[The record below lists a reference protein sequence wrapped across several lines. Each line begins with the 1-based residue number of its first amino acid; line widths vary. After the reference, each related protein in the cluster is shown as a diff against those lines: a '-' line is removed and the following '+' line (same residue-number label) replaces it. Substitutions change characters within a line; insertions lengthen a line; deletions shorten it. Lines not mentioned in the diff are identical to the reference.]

1 MMNQKMISKLNVL
14 SKIKVVV
21 TIILLAFFCLSI
33 NDVAYSKKK
42 KRSRTKRTRTY
53 NKTKTKAEA
62 LAIIQSSEE
71 VAELAGLEVVDTTKA
86 SSAYVDLNVDSIS
99 IDDIRSS
106 KSDIALLRSYMDTT
120 NSEGEEGENIEELEA
135 EDDVEV
141 NLEDFRSIW
150 LLAMGGSD
158 AEEEKTVFGTSK
170 EELMSIIMDWFGTPY
185 KFGGN
190 TTKSV
195 DCSAWTQQIFHEAC
209 QIILPR
215 TAREQ
220 IKVGH
225 KVKHNKL
232 EFGDLVFFHTYSRKF
247 ASHVGIYLGDNLFAH
262 ASSRKGVT
270 VSSLES
276 TFYSKRF
283 IEGRRLSPRDIEH
296 YRIASTDN
304 NKKDF

>member
-1 MMNQKMISKLNVL
+1 MFTKLNVL
-14 SKIKVVV
+14 SKLKVVL
-21 TIILLAFFCLSI
+21 TIILLAVFCLSI
-33 NDVAYSKKK
+33 NDDAYAAKKK
-42 KRSRTKRTRTY
+42 KRSRTKKTRTY

-71 VAELAGLEVVDTTKA
+71 VAGIAGLEVVDSVKA

-120 NSEGEEGENIEELEA
+120 NSEGEEGECIAELEA

-158 AEEEKTVFGTSK
+158 AEEEKTVFGASK
-170 EELMSIIMDWFGTPY
+170 EELMSIMMDWFGTPY

-190 TTKSV
+190 TTNSV
-195 DCSAWTQQIFHEAC
+195 DCSAWTQQVFLEAC

-220 IKVGH
+220 IKIGH

-283 IEGRRLSPRDIEH
+283 IEGRRLSTRDIEH